1 MTTSTVQAPP
11 PAAVPTTASM
21 AGPPEGPRS
30 RRWLLGFWAVVFV
43 LFLVVHP
50 GRQTFDTKLGV
61 TTDPGRFLADLGQ
74 LWHDQGSFG
83 GIQDQYVGYL
93 WPMLPFYWLGHALQL
108 PVWLVERLWLSLI
121 VSVAFWGALRLAE
134 RLRVGNG
141 ASRLLAAVAY
151 ALWPVFTIVIG
162 STSAAAL
169 PGAFLPWV
177 LLPLTNERYS
187 ARIAALRSALVIP
200 FMGGVNAAS
209 TLASLLPVGLYL
221 LSRPPGPR
229 QRKLIAWWVP
239 GVILATAWW
248 VIPLLLLG
256 LYGEN
261 FLPYVESARTTTETM
276 SATEALRGAGN
287 WVAYLHLGEA
297 WLPAGWTVASSV
309 IVILCSAL
317 AAGLGLAGLAR
328 RDMPER
334 RWLVL
339 TVLTAVLVLLAGYG
353 GAFGA
358 PFHGLVQDWLD
369 GGLAPFRNIYKFQP
383 GLALALVLG
392 LSHLVGVA
400 AEPRGAREMRGRRY
414 APLIAAVLVLPGLM
428 WPYLNGTIL
437 NPGSFQQLPTY
448 WQSTAD
454 WLKKYSPDSRALVVP
469 ATAHGIYSWG
479 SPIDQPLDVLAESRW
494 AQRDYVPFG
503 TPGNRRTT
511 DAVEQALLTGG
522 QIPGLAD
529 YLSRAGVYYV
539 VVRNDLDPDQIG
551 TVSSSVVKRA
561 LEQSGYERVT
571 GLGPLMTGGKI
582 AHDTPLQIEG
592 LYPRQRAVEIFR
604 PASEDVPRPG
614 QAGLQPVA
622 DTVQVSGGPESLL
635 PLATELRGRAT
646 VLTGD
651 NHPGLGTPPLQ
662 VVGDGL
668 RRADT
673 RFGLVNANTSYTYT
687 EDERNASGATQDA
700 GEKPHQILPAKGLSH
715 QTVAELRGAR
725 TVTASSYGNWLF
737 HLPQFDPV
745 NAFDGNPD
753 TAWAEGMAGSP
764 DGQWLRIGFSDPAYD
779 MPSSFKV
786 TPLPQESVRS
796 AATKVRVE
804 TENGSR
810 TSFLRADGST
820 QSVKAPPGTTGWMK
834 LTIVDSVAR
843 RTGLAGAGFSEIALP
858 DVQVTRLL
866 RLPADADSSDAP
878 AEIVSLHRVPD
889 PAGISPTGTEAGLHR
904 RFDTAATGTYSV
916 KASAV
921 PVAGEELD
929 KLLYEVAPDQRD
941 RITATADSTAG
952 LGTGLSARNLT
963 DGDLTTAWIA
973 GDRPTVHLS
982 WNGKQPIGEV
992 VLAPAGG
999 LSSRPTEVD
1008 ITSPDGA
1015 TVAGVDEN
1023 GAVRFPAITTDRLD
1037 ITITK
1042 TAPLTLHN
1050 PVADEDL
1057 QLPVGLTEA
1066 YIPALDQ
1073 YRTPQPKATRKFSLP
1088 CGQGP
1093 VLAVD
1098 GKLYQTG
1105 VSGRIR
1111 DLTDRREL
1119 TVTLC
1124 QSGRSDA
1131 ELSLASG
1138 EHVVEG
1144 GDAGPLALTGVTL
1157 TRGTVAEPTSLA
1169 RELRIRD
1176 WLGDKREV
1184 TVGSGAASYLTT
1196 YENYN
1201 DGWKATLNGKSLSPL
1216 RLDGWQQGWRIPAGE
1231 GGTVKLSYEPAT
1243 TYDGALIGSGVA
1255 LAVLVGL
1262 VLWRRR
1268 SPNPDE
1274 PQRVPP
1280 APGVWLGV
1288 VSLTVVGVVVA
1299 GWFALLVPA
1308 LALLASRRHGLLVP
1322 IAFVA
1327 LTGAGIA
1334 AAVGAGEPVGAAD
1347 GAFGHVAQLLA
1358 LIGLF
1363 AALVSVREQETPPD
1377 SEAPTQHLPPVEVS
1391 KGRTEPT

>member
-1 MTTSTVQAPP
+1 M
-11 PAAVPTTASM
+11 
-21 AGPPEGPRS
+21 
-30 RRWLLGFWAVVFV
+30 
-43 LFLVVHP
+43 
-50 GRQTFDTKLGV
+50 
-61 TTDPGRFLADLGQ
+61 
-74 LWHDQGSFG
+74 
-83 GIQDQYVGYL
+83 
-93 WPMLPFYWLGHALQL
+93 
-108 PVWLVERLWLSLI
+108 
-121 VSVAFWGALRLAE
+121 
-134 RLRVGNG
+134 
-141 ASRLLAAVAY
+141 
-151 ALWPVFTIVIG
+151 
-162 STSAAAL
+162 
-169 PGAFLPWV
+169 
-177 LLPLTNERYS
+177 
-187 ARIAALRSALVIP
+187 
-200 FMGGVNAAS
+200 
-209 TLASLLPVGLYL
+209 
-221 LSRPPGPR
+221 
-229 QRKLIAWWVP
+229 
-239 GVILATAWW
+239 
-248 VIPLLLLG
+248 
-256 LYGEN
+256 
-261 FLPYVESARTTTETM
+261 
-276 SATEALRGAGN
+276 
-287 WVAYLHLGEA
+287 
-297 WLPAGWTVASSV
+297 
-309 IVILCSAL
+309 
-317 AAGLGLAGLAR
+317 
-328 RDMPER
+328 
-334 RWLVL
+334 
-339 TVLTAVLVLLAGYG
+339 
-353 GAFGA
+353 
-358 PFHGLVQDWLD
+358 
-369 GGLAPFRNIYKFQP
+369 
-383 GLALALVLG
+383 
-392 LSHLVGVA
+392 
-400 AEPRGAREMRGRRY
+400 
-414 APLIAAVLVLPGLM
+414 
-428 WPYLNGTIL
+428 
-437 NPGSFQQLPTY
+437 
-448 WQSTAD
+448 
-454 WLKKYSPDSRALVVP
+454 
-469 ATAHGIYSWG
+469 
-479 SPIDQPLDVLAESRW
+479 
-494 AQRDYVPFG
+494 
-503 TPGNRRTT
+503 
-511 DAVEQALLTGG
+511 
-522 QIPGLAD
+522 
-529 YLSRAGVYYV
+529 
-539 VVRNDLDPDQIG
+539 
-551 TVSSSVVKRA
+551 
-561 LEQSGYERVT
+561 
-571 GLGPLMTGGKI
+571 
-582 AHDTPLQIEG
+582 
-592 LYPRQRAVEIFR
+592 
-604 PASEDVPRPG
+604 
-614 QAGLQPVA
+614 
-622 DTVQVSGGPESLL
+622 
-635 PLATELRGRAT
+635 
-646 VLTGD
+646 
-651 NHPGLGTPPLQ
+651 
-662 VVGDGL
+662 
-668 RRADT
+668 
-673 RFGLVNANTSYTYT
+673 
-687 EDERNASGATQDA
+687 
-700 GEKPHQILPAKGLSH
+700 
-715 QTVAELRGAR
+715 
-725 TVTASSYGNWLF
+725 
-737 HLPQFDPV
+737 
-745 NAFDGNPD
+745 
-753 TAWAEGMAGSP
+753 
-764 DGQWLRIGFSDPAYD
+764 
-779 MPSSFKV
+779 
-786 TPLPQESVRS
+786 
-796 AATKVRVE
+796 
-804 TENGSR
+804 
-810 TSFLRADGST
+810 
-820 QSVKAPPGTTGWMK
+820 
-834 LTIVDSVAR
+834 
-843 RTGLAGAGFSEIALP
+843 
-858 DVQVTRLL
+858 
-866 RLPADADSSDAP
+866 
-878 AEIVSLHRVPD
+878 
-889 PAGISPTGTEAGLHR
+889 
-904 RFDTAATGTYSV
+904 
-916 KASAV
+916 
-921 PVAGEELD
+921 
-929 KLLYEVAPDQRD
+929 
-941 RITATADSTAG
+941 
-952 LGTGLSARNLT
+952 
-963 DGDLTTAWIA
+963 
-973 GDRPTVHLS
+973 
-982 WNGKQPIGEV
+982 

>member
-1 MTTSTVQAPP
+1 M
-11 PAAVPTTASM
+11 
-21 AGPPEGPRS
+21 
-30 RRWLLGFWAVVFV
+30 
-43 LFLVVHP
+43 
-50 GRQTFDTKLGV
+50 
-61 TTDPGRFLADLGQ
+61 
-74 LWHDQGSFG
+74 
-83 GIQDQYVGYL
+83 
-93 WPMLPFYWLGHALQL
+93 
-108 PVWLVERLWLSLI
+108 
-121 VSVAFWGALRLAE
+121 
-134 RLRVGNG
+134 
-141 ASRLLAAVAY
+141 
-151 ALWPVFTIVIG
+151 
-162 STSAAAL
+162 
-169 PGAFLPWV
+169 
-177 LLPLTNERYS
+177 
-187 ARIAALRSALVIP
+187 
-200 FMGGVNAAS
+200 
-209 TLASLLPVGLYL
+209 
-221 LSRPPGPR
+221 
-229 QRKLIAWWVP
+229 
-239 GVILATAWW
+239 
-248 VIPLLLLG
+248 
-256 LYGEN
+256 
-261 FLPYVESARTTTETM
+261 
-276 SATEALRGAGN
+276 
-287 WVAYLHLGEA
+287 
-297 WLPAGWTVASSV
+297 
-309 IVILCSAL
+309 
-317 AAGLGLAGLAR
+317 
-328 RDMPER
+328 
-334 RWLVL
+334 
-339 TVLTAVLVLLAGYG
+339 
-353 GAFGA
+353 
-358 PFHGLVQDWLD
+358 
-369 GGLAPFRNIYKFQP
+369 
-383 GLALALVLG
+383 
-392 LSHLVGVA
+392 
-400 AEPRGAREMRGRRY
+400 
-414 APLIAAVLVLPGLM
+414 
-428 WPYLNGTIL
+428 
-437 NPGSFQQLPTY
+437 
-448 WQSTAD
+448 
-454 WLKKYSPDSRALVVP
+454 
-469 ATAHGIYSWG
+469 
-479 SPIDQPLDVLAESRW
+479 
-494 AQRDYVPFG
+494 
-503 TPGNRRTT
+503 
-511 DAVEQALLTGG
+511 
-522 QIPGLAD
+522 
-529 YLSRAGVYYV
+529 
-539 VVRNDLDPDQIG
+539 
-551 TVSSSVVKRA
+551 SSSVVKRA

-571 GLGPLMTGGKI
+571 GLGPLMTGGRI
-582 AHDTPLQIEG
+582 ANDTPLQIEG

-614 QAGLQPVA
+614 QAGLLPVA

-662 VVGDGL
+662 IVGDGL

-687 EDERNASGATQDA
+687 ADERNSSGAAQDA
-700 GEKPHQILPAKGLSH
+700 GEKPHQILPTKGLSH

-753 TAWAEGMAGSP
+753 TAWAVGVAGSP
-764 DGQWLRIGFSDPAYD
+764 DGEWLRIGFSDPAYD

-820 QSVKAPPGTTGWMK
+820 QSIKAPPGTTGWMK

-843 RTGLAGAGFSEIALP
+843 RTGLAGAGFSEIDLP

-904 RFDTAATGTYSV
+904 RFETAASGTYSV

-921 PVAGEELD
+921 PVSGEELD
-929 KLLYEVAPDQRD
+929 RLLYEVAPDQRN

-1023 GAVRFPAITTDRLD
+1023 GAVRFPPITTDRLD

-1066 YIPALDQ
+1066 YLPALDQ

-1088 CGQGP
+1088 CGKGP

-1176 WLGDKREV
+1176 WLGDKRAV

-1216 RLDGWQQGWRIPAGE
+1216 RLDGWQQGWRIPAGA

-1288 VSLTVVGVVVA
+1288 VALTVVGVVIA

-1308 LALLASRRHGLLVP
+1308 LAVLASRRHALLVP

-1327 LTGAGIA
+1327 LAGAGIA
-1334 AAVGAGEPVGAAD
+1334 AAVGAGEPVGASD

-1363 AALVSVREQETPPD
+1363 AALVSVGERETAPE
-1377 SEAPTQHLPPVEVS
+1377 SEAPTQQLPPVEVS